1 MRTLIELFDERPLDN
16 VLSAE
21 MFRPERTVYICPRE
35 VARDQNMRESLERY
49 FRMRGVD
56 TACEFLAADMLNPM
70 EVSALLKACWERY
83 PDAAIDISGGT
94 DSALFAAGLA
104 SNMPGASVF
113 TYSRRKNMFF
123 EIMNA
128 PFAHDT
134 PCTVHLR
141 CADCFLM
148 AGGEMLPGREDN
160 TKLAGAMDE
169 AMALWNVYVRFRPSW
184 HKIITYIQRISQGR
198 EADNTAEGDETIKG
212 DRGTVTADADCL
224 QALADAGLIRDLRM
238 SGGRVFFRFRDDL
251 VRFWLRDVG
260 SALEVC
266 VYTACARSGFFDDV
280 CLSAVVNWHY
290 GPKGSGSVTNEIDVM
305 AVQDVRPVFISCKA
319 TDIKT
324 EALNEL
330 KILRDRFGGEGSFAA
345 IVTTSAG
352 GKDNLAM
359 RNRAQE
365 LGIRVFSLQDAE
377 EPEKLAR
384 YLKNMYR

>member
-1 MRTLIELFDERPLDN
+1 MRTLIELYDERPLDN

-35 VARDQNMRESLERY
+35 VARDPNRRESLERY
-49 FRMRGVD
+49 FKSRGVD
-56 TACEFLAADMLNPM
+56 TACEFLEADMLDPL
-70 EVSALLKACWERY
+70 EVSALLRASWKRY

-104 SNMPGASVF
+104 SSEPEASVF
-113 TYSRRKNMFF
+113 TYSRKKNRFF

-134 PCTVHLR
+134 PCTVHLK

-160 TKLAGAMDE
+160 TRLSGAME
-169 AMALWNVYVRFRPSW
+169 AAMALWGVYIRFRQQW
-184 HKIITYIQRISQGR
+184 HKIVTYIQRISQGR
-198 EADNTAEGDETIKG
+198 EADNTAEGEETVKG
-212 DRGTVTADADCL
+212 DRGMVTADKNCL
-224 QALADAGLIRDLRM
+224 QALENAGLIVDLCM
-238 SGGRVFFRFRDDL
+238 EAGRVFFRFRDDL

-260 SALEVC
+260 SALELC

-290 GPKGSGSVTNEIDVM
+290 GPKGGGSVTNEIDVM
-305 AVQDVRPVFISCKA
+305 AVQNVRPVFISCKA

-345 IVTTSAG
+345 IITTSMT
-352 GKDNLAM
+352 GKNDLAM

-365 LGIRVFSLQDAE
+365 LGIRVFSLRNAE
-377 EPEKLAR
+377 GPEKLAR